1 MTRIFRVTPA
11 KRRPLYPHTIHADRL
26 IPFRPDNTLDAA
38 NRRQEALDT
47 LREISDSKKVRSDV
61 ASTGGGLCWYGFR
74 EIV

>member
-1 MTRIFRVTPA
+1 MPRIFRVTPA

-38 NRRQEALDT
+38 NRRQEALDA

-61 ASTGGGLCWYGFR
+61 SCLGGGVYWFAFR
-74 EIV
+74 EMV